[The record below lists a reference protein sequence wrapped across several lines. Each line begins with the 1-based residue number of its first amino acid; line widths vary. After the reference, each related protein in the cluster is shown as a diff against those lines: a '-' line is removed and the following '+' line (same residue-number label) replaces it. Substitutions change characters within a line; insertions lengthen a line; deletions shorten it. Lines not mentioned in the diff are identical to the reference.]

1 MRDKNAML
9 YRQNCVQVQ
18 GQTDRK
24 QKKNGEAPDATD
36 ERRREAGADNERKS
50 HQQKDGKSAR
60 WITKNGRVSA
70 GCNLEGVCEVSNL
83 VDTHV
88 NEVEP

>member
-1 MRDKNAML
+1 MRCYTGRIVCKCKDKLTEN
-9 YRQNCVQVQ
+9 
-18 GQTDRK
+18 RK
-24 QKKNGEAPDATD
+24 RTEAPDATD
-36 ERRREAGADNERKS
+36 EGRRQAEADNERKS

-83 VDTHV
+83 VDTHA